1 MIRRRLNRTYFF
13 LRLTTYSL
21 PLLAFAVAAYLR
33 FGLDPQ
39 VLDSGGVDPAPYFG
53 LLLLGT
59 VVWAVVSDHFGL
71 CTIEHL
77 FAPTGKTQRT
87 LLASI
92 ITYAAILVTAFFYGG
107 ASFSRLFVLLS
118 AVALVVLAVLARLV
132 FRVIW
137 HRNRGHKNGWIK
149 ILVVGADEFAHRAA
163 MTMMAGQ
170 VAPCR
175 VVGYVRLAGQT
186 AAETSAPVHDI
197 RQIEELTSG
206 NGFDEVILALP
217 LSRYD
222 EIPSLMGRL
231 ESLCV
236 PVRAV
241 MDFGQGVSV
250 RERLFDLGGMMMIDL
265 RVTAA
270 ESVTYSILKRAF
282 DLVFSLGAMAIMSPL
297 MLLIAA
303 LVKLTS
309 AGPVLFVQERVGLNG
324 KVFRMYKFRTMY
336 TGKGK
341 ESDTR
346 WTVPND
352 PRCTGIGAFLRAT
365 SLDELPQFLNVIKGD
380 MSVVGPRPERPYFV
394 QKFLRDVARYN
405 ARHYMKVGITG
416 WAQVNGWRGDTSIAK
431 RLEYDLYYLKNWS
444 LSFDIQIILLT
455 LIRGLSS
462 RNAY

>member
-1 MIRRRLNRTYFF
+1 MIRRRLNRTYFC

-21 PLLAFAVAAYLR
+21 PLLAFAIAAYLR
-33 FGLDPQ
+33 FGLDPGA
-39 VLDSGGVDPAPYFG
+39 VDLGGVNPAPYFG
-53 LLLLGT
+53 LLLVGT

-77 FAPTGKTQRT
+77 FAPTGKTRRT
-87 LLASI
+87 LLACLV
-92 ITYAAILVTAFFYGG
+92 TYAAILVTAFFYGG
-107 ASFSRLFVLLS
+107 ASFSRVFVLLS
-118 AVALVVLAVLARLV
+118 AVALVFLTVCARLV

-137 HRNRGHKNGWIK
+137 HRKRGRKNGWVK
-149 ILVVGADEFAHRAA
+149 ILVVGADEFAQRAA
-163 MTMMAGQ
+163 GAMMAGQ

-175 VVGYVRLAGQT
+175 VVGYVRLPGQT
-186 AAETSAPVHDI
+186 AAETDVPVHDL
-197 RQIEELTSG
+197 RNIETLTSG

-217 LSRYD
+217 LCRYD
-222 EIPSLMGRL
+222 EIPNLMRRL

-241 MDFGQGVSV
+241 IDFGQGVSV
-250 RERLFDLGGMMMIDL
+250 RERVFDLGGIMMLDL
-265 RVTAA
+265 HATAS
-270 ESVTYSILKRAF
+270 ESVTYSVLKRAF
-282 DLVFSLGAMAIMSPL
+282 DLVFSLGAVTVMSPL

-303 LVKLTS
+303 LIKLTS

-324 KVFRMYKFRTMY
+324 KVFRMYKFRTMHL
-336 TGKGK
+336 GESE

-352 PRCTGIGAFLRAT
+352 PRCTRVGAFLRAT
-365 SLDELPQFLNVIKGD
+365 SLDELPQFLNVMRGD

-394 QKFLRDVARYN
+394 QKFLRDMALYN

-416 WAQVNGWRGDTSIAK
+416 WAQVNGWRGDTSISK

-444 LSFDIQIILLT
+444 LTFDVQIILLT

>member
-1 MIRRRLNRTYFF
+1 MIRGRLNRTYFF

-21 PLLAFAVAAYLR
+21 PLLAFALAAYLR

-39 VLDSGGVDPAPYFG
+39 VLDAGGVDPAPYFG

-59 VVWAVVSDHFGL
+59 VVWAIVSDHFGL

-118 AVALVVLAVLARLV
+118 AIALVVLAVLARLV

-137 HRNRGHKNGWIK
+137 HRQRGRKNGWIK
-149 ILVVGADEFAHRAA
+149 VLVVGADEFAHRAA
-163 MTMMAGQ
+163 VAMMAGQ
-170 VAPCR
+170 VAPCQ
-175 VVGYVRLAGQT
+175 VVGYIRLPGQT
-186 AAETSAPVHDI
+186 AAETDAPIHDLS
-197 RQIEELTSG
+197 QIEKLTSG

-250 RERLFDLGGMMMIDL
+250 RERLFDLGGMMMLDL
-265 RVTAA
+265 HVTAA

-282 DLVFSLGAMAIMSPL
+282 DLVFSLSAVTLLSPL

-352 PRCTGIGAFLRAT
+352 PRCTKIGAFLRAT
-365 SLDELPQFLNVIKGD
+365 SLDELPQFLNVISGD

-394 QKFLRDVARYN
+394 QKFLRDVALYN

-455 LIRGLSS
+455 LIRGLSG